1 MKLTI
6 NGKEKEVGAK
16 TLTVHELLEQLN
28 IRKDITII
36 EVNKKIV
43 QKNAYGTTALQTHDT
58 LEIITLVGGG

>member
-6 NGKEKEVGAK
+6 NGKEREVIVN
-16 TLTVHELLEQLN
+16 TVDELLEQLN
-28 IRKDITII
+28 IRKDIAII
-36 EVNKKIV
+36 ELNKKIV